1 MATQASTPIQEFDS
15 WFKEA
20 QKTSLRYPNAMSL
33 ATVDA
38 QGTPAVR
45 IVLMKHFDE
54 QGVVFYTNLESN
66 KSRDLKATGI
76 AAINFHWEELGKQV
90 RVTGKV
96 EPVTSQEADEYFA
109 SRARDSQIGAWASI
123 QSRPMAARSEFE
135 QRLAEFTKRF
145 EGKTVPRPDGWSG
158 WRIVPDRIEFW
169 VERPFRLHDRW
180 VYTRKNGNWDCQL
193 LYP

>member
-1 MATQASTPIQEFDS
+1 MAHTSLTPIQEFDS

-20 QKTSLRYPNAMSL
+20 QTTKLRYPNAMSL

-38 QGTPAVR
+38 QGTPSVR
-45 IVLMKHFDE
+45 IVLMKHFDDE
-54 QGVVFYTNLESN
+54 GVVFYTNLESD
-66 KSRDLKATGI
+66 KSKDLKATGV

-96 EPVTSQEADEYFA
+96 QPVTPQEADEYFA

-135 QRLAEFTKRF
+135 QRLAEYTKKF
-145 EGKTVPRPDGWSG
+145 EGQAVPRPDGWSG
-158 WRIVPDRIEFW
+158 WRIVPNRIEFW
-169 VERPFRLHDRW
+169 IERPFRLHDRW
-180 VYTRKNGNWDCQL
+180 VYTRKNGTWDRQL